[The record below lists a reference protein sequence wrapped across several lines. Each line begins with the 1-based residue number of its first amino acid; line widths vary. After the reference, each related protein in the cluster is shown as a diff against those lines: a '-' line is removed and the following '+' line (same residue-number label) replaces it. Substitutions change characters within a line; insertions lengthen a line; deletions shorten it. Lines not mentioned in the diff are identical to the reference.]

1 MSLASLPLM
10 PWWVVHAPCAQVGPD
25 LFYSGDGNGRDAMY
39 VHRARRICA
48 GCPYKAPCALW
59 AIQNDEQF
67 GIWGGLSPAQRRKV
81 AAELAAEDVA

>member
-10 PWWVVHAPCAQVGPD
+10 PWWVVHAPCAQTSPD
-25 LFYSGDGNGRDAMY
+25 LFYSDGKGGRD
-39 VHRARRICA
+39 VSNVNLARRVCA

-67 GIWGGLSPAQRRKV
+67 GIWGGLTPGQRAKV
-81 AAELAAEDVA
+81 ADELGSAA